1 MSLTENHTIAELLY
15 ENGKLSAEL
24 EAERF
29 MLELITSLSSTEL
42 IDDGINTVL
51 REVGEYTC
59 ADRAYVFEINE
70 DYTTTNTYEWCKEG
84 VTPQIDN
91 LKGIPFESMPNWIH
105 LFLQG
110 ENILIEELEDIKA
123 EMPQEYGLLK
133 FQNVQ
138 TLIAFPISVHERLMG
153 FVGVDNPDMK
163 KSRLIRKLLSL
174 LGYYIG
180 VAVDAC
186 KKEWTKLEMASI
198 KSRQK
203 YRRNIEEIFCRA
215 QIGIWSIIKQEG
227 KEPVMEADANMCEL
241 LGLTKD
247 TTSEECYRIWRDNIP
262 LEYTEKVDN
271 CVKETLEKG
280 YADVIYP
287 WHHPT
292 RGKIWIRCGG
302 VRPKDY
308 EGIGVCLRGY
318 HQDITKNIEQ
328 EMRFRSL
335 KAATSEIY
343 YAIYNINLDTDY
355 MEQISEPNKMYK
367 IANDRGIASEKLM
380 EFCTFQIHEDY
391 QEEMRKFFDLST
403 LRERLKEKN
412 FVSREYP
419 NNQGIWRRAV
429 FIAQEN
435 VSAESVTEVLYV
447 TQIID
452 DYKQKELAYQ
462 QELVKALKEA
472 RIANDAKA
480 EFLRK
485 MSHDIRTPINGIMG
499 MLDIEEKNWDAPE
512 RLKECQEK
520 MKVTAGNLLQLVN
533 DVLDMN
539 RLETSGLEVEHKPF
553 DIREVLRGCWTDLE
567 SQAEK
572 MRLELEKIGVSE
584 IECPH
589 VVGSPMHFRQIF
601 ANILSNAVKYNKIY
615 GKITFRVD
623 MVSRTEDDV
632 VYRFSVS
639 DTGIGM
645 SEEFQKHIFEVFTQ
659 EDTGARTVYRG
670 TGLGMAISKKLV
682 DALGG
687 TIKIKSKKNVGS
699 TFILVFPFAIDKD
712 YENASVQSEPETPN
726 VEGMHVLLVEDNE
739 LNMEIARY
747 LLEEAGIQVTAAKN
761 GQEALDIFEQSGEQE
776 IDLILMDIMMPVMDG
791 LEATRR
797 IRTCTHPRGATVPII
812 AISANAFADDIQKAK
827 NAGMNEHLAKP
838 FEMEKVLRTI
848 SRYHKV

>member
-15 ENGKLSAEL
+15 ENEKLSAEL

-42 IDDGINTVL
+42 IDDGINNVL
-51 REVGEYTC
+51 CKVGEYTC

-138 TLIAFPISVHERLMG
+138 TLIAFPISVHEKLMG

-163 KSRLIRKLLSL
+163 KSRLIRRLLSL

-180 VAVDAC
+180 VAVDAY
-186 KKEWTKLEMASI
+186 KKECTKLEMASI

-203 YRRNIEEIFCRA
+203 YRRNIEEIFRGA

-227 KEPVMEADANMCEL
+227 KEPVMEADANMREL
-241 LGLTKD
+241 LGLTKG

-262 LEYTEKVDN
+262 SEYTEKVDN

-302 VRPKDY
+302 VWPKDY
-308 EGIGVCLRGY
+308 EGIGVCIRGY
-318 HQDITKNIEQ
+318 HQDVTKNIER

-343 YAIYNINLDTDY
+343 YAIYNINLNTDY

-380 EFCTFQIHEDY
+380 DFCTFQIHEDY

-419 NNQGIWRRAV
+419 NKQGIWRRAL
-429 FIAQEN
+429 FIAQEK
-435 VSAESVTEVLYV
+435 VPAESVTEVLYV

-452 DYKQKELAYQ
+452 DYKQ
-462 QELVKALKEA
+462 
-472 RIANDAKA
+472 D
-480 EFLRK
+480 RK
-485 MSHDIRTPINGIMG
+485 S
-499 MLDIEEKNWDAPE
+499 
-512 RLKECQEK
+512 
-520 MKVTAGNLLQLVN
+520 
-533 DVLDMN
+533 
-539 RLETSGLEVEHKPF
+539 
-553 DIREVLRGCWTDLE
+553 
-567 SQAEK
+567 
-572 MRLELEKIGVSE
+572 
-584 IECPH
+584 
-589 VVGSPMHFRQIF
+589 VV
-601 ANILSNAVKYNKIY
+601 
-615 GKITFRVD
+615 
-623 MVSRTEDDV
+623 
-632 VYRFSVS
+632 
-639 DTGIGM
+639 
-645 SEEFQKHIFEVFTQ
+645 
-659 EDTGARTVYRG
+659 
-670 TGLGMAISKKLV
+670 
-682 DALGG
+682 
-687 TIKIKSKKNVGS
+687 
-699 TFILVFPFAIDKD
+699 
-712 YENASVQSEPETPN
+712 
-726 VEGMHVLLVEDNE
+726 
-739 LNMEIARY
+739 
-747 LLEEAGIQVTAAKN
+747 
-761 GQEALDIFEQSGEQE
+761 
-776 IDLILMDIMMPVMDG
+776 
-791 LEATRR
+791 
-797 IRTCTHPRGATVPII
+797 
-812 AISANAFADDIQKAK
+812 
-827 NAGMNEHLAKP
+827 
-838 FEMEKVLRTI
+838 
-848 SRYHKV
+848 